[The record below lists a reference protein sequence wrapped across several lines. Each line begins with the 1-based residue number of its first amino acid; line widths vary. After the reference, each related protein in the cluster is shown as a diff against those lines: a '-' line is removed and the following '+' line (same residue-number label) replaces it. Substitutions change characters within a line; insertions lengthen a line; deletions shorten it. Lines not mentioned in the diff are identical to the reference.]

1 MPLFLSVCSLST
13 AVPSIKSP
21 LAPCR
26 EHNVRWTSALHRPK
40 QIIDLFIQISLPAH
54 IPDFHNK
61 VSPPD
66 TILLPDSSPFWSV
79 PIHHLPAL
87 PVLLRSE
94 ILYQSISLMIIIHI
108 FHCCCYILIFP
119 VSSFSAPFQSLLW
132 LFWCF
137 ILRFTFVTLSIT
149 FCEFYFYNPFYIF
162 ILCENQPLSRHS
174 LLC

>member
-1 MPLFLSVCSLST
+1 MAIFKNFSPDTAVLLLLSKVNAKALST

-26 EHNVRWTSALHRPK
+26 GHNVLWTSVPHRPK
-40 QIIDLFIQISLPAH
+40 QIIDLFIPVSLPAH

-108 FHCCCYILIFP
+108 FHCCCCILISP
-119 VSSFSAPFQSLLW
+119 VSSFSAPFQSVNEICKRGSKD
-132 LFWCF
+132 FK
-137 ILRFTFVTLSIT
+137 S
-149 FCEFYFYNPFYIF
+149 
-162 ILCENQPLSRHS
+162 
-174 LLC
+174 